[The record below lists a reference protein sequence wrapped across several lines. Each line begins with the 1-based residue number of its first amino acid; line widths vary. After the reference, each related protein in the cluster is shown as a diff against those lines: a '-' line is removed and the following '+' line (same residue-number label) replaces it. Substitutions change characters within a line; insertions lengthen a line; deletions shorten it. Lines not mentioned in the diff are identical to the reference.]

1 MKDNKII
8 AEFMGV
14 YSDENG
20 YDYSKIGNKGI
31 NYHKSWDWLMPV
43 VQKIESLGYVF
54 TIQGGKAEYNEM
66 TSKPKIFIAKDKMSS
81 TYKAVVKFINQLN
94 FMSKQNILIVR
105 IFMDQSASKN
115 NKIEPSN
122 YDSNLRLKD
131 VDYGDSQS
139 SKSF

>member
-43 VQKIESLGYVF
+43 MAKLVNDFGSGWQFEEGYDLN
-54 TIQGGKAEYNEM
+54 TRYN
-66 TSKPKIFIAKDKMSS
+66 
-81 TYKAVVKFINQLN
+81 AVVKFI
-94 FMSKQNILIVR
+94 KQ
-105 IFMDQSASKN
+105 MEYKWKN
-115 NKIEPSN
+115 K
-122 YDSNLRLKD
+122 
-131 VDYGDSQS
+131 
-139 SKSF
+139 